1 MRIEHF
7 RYCFS
12 RLNGFYLKEHL
23 IMFRKPLELWNEQT
37 GESNTFKTIEDALK
51 YKIDGETI
59 EDIILSTDTLY
70 IPPINGGRG
79 SSGESKTFKFSHAKG
94 DGRGDKSRGL
104 LPAYANTRIKT
115 KNIETAMRDFRK
127 NHVDS
132 DHEWAYEVDGQGYV
146 HQYVEGNK
154 SSVRIGSRGRNTIIL
169 HNHPN
174 GGAFSDADLISTAM
188 DRQSSAIVASGKKYD
203 YIFKKGTHFKSNS
216 FVKAVKTATMSGK
229 DYDTAVNNWLKKNQ
243 KKYGYKYSRVKR

>member
-1 MRIEHF
+1 MNCNAVMKKLQR
-7 RYCFS
+7 
-12 RLNGFYLKEHL
+12 
-23 IMFRKPLELWNEQT
+23 
-37 GESNTFKTIEDALK
+37 A
-51 YKIDGETI
+51 
-59 EDIILSTDTLY
+59 ILST
-70 IPPINGGRG
+70 
-79 SSGESKTFKFSHAKG
+79 
-94 DGRGDKSRGL
+94 GL
-104 LPAYANTRIKT
+104 VIKIST
-115 KNIETAMRDFRK
+115 SQFY
-127 NHVDS
+127 S
-132 DHEWAYEVDGQGYV
+132 EVDGQGYV

-174 GGAFSDADLISTAM
+174 GGDFSDADLISTAM

>member
-1 MRIEHF
+1 MMDVSMNRVQSEQ
-7 RYCFS
+7 
-12 RLNGFYLKEHL
+12 KE
-23 IMFRKPLELWNEQT
+23 MV
-37 GESNTFKTIEDALK
+37 
-51 YKIDGETI
+51 
-59 EDIILSTDTLY
+59 
-70 IPPINGGRG
+70 
-79 SSGESKTFKFSHAKG
+79 
-94 DGRGDKSRGL
+94 KSEG
-104 LPAYANTRIKT
+104 I
-115 KNIETAMRDFRK
+115 
-127 NHVDS
+127 
-132 DHEWAYEVDGQGYV
+132 
-146 HQYVEGNK
+146 VEGNK